1 MVCTTSRRFLTSRRF
16 TTWFTRRFTSRWFTT
31 ERQWLK
37 RWRVRLKQIAMISSQ
52 LKDTALSS
60 GRSSVCNTQRTK
72 QAAWF
77 VFLRLCCFLNALPKL
92 PPAFVLSISAIDQ
105 WKRYLYD
112 GFVPTANVWWLRFC
126 CISILHFTILL
137 CCAAV
142 LLFVA
147 VVAVVADVA
156 IIFNADHWWR
166 ARTGVRGTGLRGAT
180 PRRSPPGYRLEL
192 SRMSQSKSCTY
203 RFSSSLLKINPCVKH
218 NSHARILLAHLSCHT
233 KNWNDVFLI
242 LVPEFCQFVSS

>member
-1 MVCTTSRRFLTSRRF
+1 MRFQNFPPLSFYQFLPSINGNVTCT
-16 TTWFTRRFTSRWFTT
+16 
-31 ERQWLK
+31 
-37 RWRVRLKQIAMISSQ
+37 M
-52 LKDTALSS
+52 ALFQPQMF
-60 GRSSVCNTQRTK
+60 GDCAF
-72 QAAWF
+72 AAF
-77 VFLRLCCFLNALPKL
+77 QF
-92 PPAFVLSISAIDQ
+92 
-105 WKRYLYD
+105 Y
-112 GFVPTANVWWLRFC
+112 
-126 CISILHFTILL
+126 ILQYY
-137 CCAAV
+137 CAAAV

-233 KNWNDVFLI
+233 KN
-242 LVPEFCQFVSS
+242 